1 MCRPSQVSS
10 SRDHIFYTGMA
21 LIFACSVFVGF
32 SRTYYLKLIFGTPHL
47 SGIAHL
53 HGAVFTAWT
62 LFFVFQTGLIFAGR
76 TDIHRRVGTAGAVF
90 GIGIVLLGAAMTIHS
105 VRAGYASGRPDMAEL
120 SINAIIDLLL
130 FCGFFATGWILR
142 YKKEIHKRCMM
153 LAMMSLII
161 PSIAR
166 LPIPFGMIAW
176 VICAFSLTGVAYDLI
191 VLRRVHL
198 TSIVGALL
206 INVATPL
213 RFIIADTQAWQNVAE
228 WIMKS

>member
-1 MCRPSQVSS
+1 MHPIV
-10 SRDHIFYTGMA
+10 
-21 LIFACSVFVGF
+21 V
-32 SRTYYLKLIFGTPHL
+32 LKLMRYL
-47 SGIAHL
+47 
-53 HGAVFTAWT
+53 
-62 LFFVFQTGLIFAGR
+62 
-76 TDIHRRVGTAGAVF
+76 
-90 GIGIVLLGAAMTIHS
+90 
-105 VRAGYASGRPDMAEL
+105 RPVDQ
-120 SINAIIDLLL
+120 
-130 FCGFFATGWILR
+130 G
-142 YKKEIHKRCMM
+142 
-153 LAMMSLII
+153 II

-213 RFIIADTQAWQNVAE
+213 RFIIVDTRAWQNVAE